1 LVSLAKTTVE
11 LRVRR
16 YSLKTEKAYLGW
28 IKRYIR
34 FHNLAHPNR
43 LQASHIEEFLSH
55 LANSKKVSAA
65 TQSQALCAL
74 VFLYKQVLKYEE
86 LDLSYG
92 FSKKPKNMPTT
103 IS

>member
-1 LVSLAKTTVE
+1 MQGSKMSKFIESVRSE

-34 FHNLAHPNR
+34 FHNLAHPNS
-43 LQASHIEEFLSH
+43 LQAHHIEEFLSH

-65 TQSQALCAL
+65 TQSQALYASYRR
-74 VFLYKQVLKYEE
+74 LYV
-86 LDLSYG
+86 
-92 FSKKPKNMPTT
+92 PT
-103 IS
+103 SSA